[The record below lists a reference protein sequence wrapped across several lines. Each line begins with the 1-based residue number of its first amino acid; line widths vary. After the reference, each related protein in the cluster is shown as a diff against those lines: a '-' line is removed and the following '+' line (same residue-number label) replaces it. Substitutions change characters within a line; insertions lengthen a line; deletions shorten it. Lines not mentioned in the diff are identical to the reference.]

1 MPTIENEVTVNAPL
15 ERVYAL
21 AKDVESFP
29 EFMPDVESLVVQE
42 RSDDGSRTVTQWVGV
57 ASDFKLKIRW
67 TEEDIWDD
75 AARVCKFTQVK
86 GDYQSYG
93 GNWTFTDLGNGQT
106 KFSSVLTYEFEIPL
120 IGPLLKKVVAKLMRE
135 NTQRLLDA
143 IKTRAEQPAAL

>member
-1 MPTIENEVTVNAPL
+1 
-15 ERVYAL
+15 
-21 AKDVESFP
+21 
-29 EFMPDVESLVVQE
+29 MPDVESLVVQE